1 LALHGRAASRI
12 VRAGREREQS
22 TTPRCNVTEE
32 QTNVNKA
39 FETYFETLLSPTTLE
54 KVAARYG
61 EETAATVKAVYD
73 DALNAPVDWHIVR
86 SIDAALPI
94 LHAMLSD
101 KYPWLSEKARRTLNY
116 AFIMAWK

>member
-12 VRAGREREQS
+12 VRSKREREQA
-22 TTPRCNVTEE
+22 TAPRWIMTEE
-32 QTNVNKA
+32 QANVNQA
-39 FETYFETLLSPTTLE
+39 FETYLETLLSPKTLIRI
-54 KVAARYG
+54 AAYYG
-61 EETAATVKAVYD
+61 EEIAATVKAVYD
-73 DALNAPVDWHIVR
+73 DALNAPIDWHIVR

-101 KYPWLSEKARRTLNY
+101 KYPWLSEKARRKINY